1 MCLALAFS
9 VQLLP
14 SCLTLFAT
22 LWTIAHQAPLYVE
35 FFRQEYWS
43 GLLCPPSGDLSNAG
57 IEPVSPALQAG
68 SLPSEPPLVLIFVN
82 TTHTNTH
89 THTHSVMALVFLL
102 FLFFFFLQSGL
113 DLRVVLYLYG
123 TKGRVEQV
131 SLCNLRFLKVEK
143 TEMSVIRGMDSK
155 HIDQREVILS
165 NGILSKNFSI

>member
-1 MCLALAFS
+1 MDTQLHWTLCDPLDYSPPGSS
-9 VQLLP
+9 V
-14 SCLTLFAT
+14 
-22 LWTIAHQAPLYVE
+22 
-35 FFRQEYWS
+35 R
-43 GLLCPPSGDLSNAG
+43 G
-57 IEPVSPALQAG
+57 ILQARILEWVAVPSFRG
-68 SLPSEPPLVLIFVN
+68 SFQCRNWTCVSCIAGRFFTQWATTGFDFCQHN
-82 TTHTNTH
+82 TYKH
-89 THTHSVMALVFLL
+89 THTYTQCDGSCFSFVS